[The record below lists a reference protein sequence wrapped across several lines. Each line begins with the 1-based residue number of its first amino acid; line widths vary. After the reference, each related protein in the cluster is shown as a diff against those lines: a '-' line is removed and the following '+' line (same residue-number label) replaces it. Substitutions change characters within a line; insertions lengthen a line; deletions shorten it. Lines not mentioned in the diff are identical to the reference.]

1 MLISLLIKLFSNTKI
16 MLSFKNFIL
25 VLFVI
30 GIVIVTMEVTKMTYQ
45 CPIKETEYKYIPRTL
60 DMDLKDSANVDK
72 IFKTMFQ
79 SAEPWI
85 GSSRADSN
93 KFRKIEA
100 TKLDQTFK
108 QDLIKSKLGEKFDPA
123 YF

>member
-1 MLISLLIKLFSNTKI
+1 MQKSLHIKLFSYTKI

-25 VLFVI
+25 VLFIV

-45 CPIKETEYKYIPRTL
+45 CHLKEIEYKYVPRSL
-60 DMDLKDSANVDK
+60 DMDIKDSADVDK
-72 IFKTMFQ
+72 IFRTMFQ

-85 GSSRADSN
+85 GSARADSN

-100 TKLDQTFK
+100 NK
-108 QDLIKSKLGEKFDPA
+108 IVNGVGSS
-123 YF
+123 

>member
-1 MLISLLIKLFSNTKI
+1 

-25 VLFVI
+25 VLFII
-30 GIVIVTMEVTKMTYQ
+30 GIIIVTSEVTKMTYE
-45 CPIKETEYKYIPRTL
+45 CPRKEIEYKYVPRSL
-60 DMDLKDSANVDK
+60 DMDIKDSADVDK
-72 IFKTMFQ
+72 IFRTMFQ

-100 TKLDQTFK
+100 NKLVKNQQESFMPW
-108 QDLIKSKLGEKFDPA
+108 F
-123 YF
+123 

>member
-1 MLISLLIKLFSNTKI
+1 

-25 VLFVI
+25 VLFI
-30 GIVIVTMEVTKMTYQ
+30 LGIIIVTSQVTKMTYE
-45 CPIKETEYKYIPRTL
+45 CPRKEIEYKYLPRSL

-72 IFKTMFQ
+72 IFRTMFQ
-79 SAEPWI
+79 SAEPWV

-100 TKLDQTFK
+100 NKLMQNQQEAFTSWD
-108 QDLIKSKLGEKFDPA
+108 
-123 YF
+123 